1 MPMSSMPTSASD
13 DYFVRAASTATFGRV
28 LLSARNHHVVVDGPA
43 RNGCPGEA
51 ITPAE
56 LFLGGV
62 AACAAE
68 LVQVIAAENGIA
80 LAAVEAELGATIDR
94 GHDVRSDLTVFR
106 SATLRFAFRGV
117 TDEDGATLVEAFKA
131 R

>member
-1 MPMSSMPTSASD
+1 MATTD
-13 DYFVRAASTATFGRV
+13 GHDYVVRSASTATFGRV
-28 LLSARNHHVVVDGPA
+28 LLSARDQHLVVDGPA

-51 ITPAE
+51 MTPAE

-68 LVQVIAAENGIA
+68 LVQVIAREEGLA
-80 LAAVEAELGATIDR
+80 LPGVEAELGGTIDR
-94 GHDVRSDLTVFR
+94 DRAIRPDLTVFS
-106 SATLRFAFRGV
+106 SAALQFTFHGV
-117 TDEDGATLVEAFKA
+117 GDEDAARLVEAFKG

>member
-1 MPMSSMPTSASD
+1 MPTADSY
-13 DYFVRAASTATFGRV
+13 DYLVRAASTATFGRV
-28 LLSARNHHVVVDGPA
+28 LLNARSHHVVVDGPA
-43 RNGCPGEA
+43 QNGCPGEA

-68 LVQVIAAENGIA
+68 LVQVIARDNGIV
-80 LAAVEAELGATIDR
+80 LRAVEAELGGTVDR
-94 GHDVRSDLTVFR
+94 AHEVRSDVTVFR
-106 SATLRFAFRGV
+106 SATLRFTFHGV
-117 TDEDGATLVEAFKA
+117 TGDDAARLVETFKG